1 MIYWIVFFI
10 SLFVVLC
17 LSKVDYDK
25 NTLCKL
31 YVLLIIALGVF
42 RDTTIGTDIKTPLGG
57 YYMLWKDPFNINDL
71 ENVEYGFLCF
81 SYIIKFIWSSY
92 YFYYGSIF
100 ALTMGFYFFS
110 AKKMNINPAVF
121 FAILFMSSTIISS
134 YNVIRQILALS
145 AVVLAYSLL
154 LYKTSYFTAE
164 QTKKLYLVQ
173 TFLYELFVIL
183 LSIGF
188 HFSTIVLTILP
199 LFGIKKIQNVLT
211 KDLVLWFLLFVVVFV
226 NFYYGKYIQQFV
238 IIAQSYLH
246 VGGRAEFWVDVVEQY
261 GESIEAS
268 HGLATIIISGS
279 IAILAS
285 RSRRNVLFYIGYC
298 GFLLSSLASTNL
310 GTVGRLF
317 DNLSIFL
324 IFYYAQ
330 IIGELLKSYKL
341 FSFDA
346 RWLILFLFI
355 FDWSTGFYFTTILN
369 KSISPYQTY
378 LF

>member
-1 MIYWIVFFI
+1 M
-10 SLFVVLC
+10 
-17 LSKVDYDK
+17 
-25 NTLCKL
+25 
-31 YVLLIIALGVF
+31 
-42 RDTTIGTDIKTPLGG
+42 
-57 YYMLWKDPFNINDL
+57 
-71 ENVEYGFLCF
+71 
-81 SYIIKFIWSSY
+81 
-92 YFYYGSIF
+92 
-100 ALTMGFYFFS
+100 
-110 AKKMNINPAVF
+110 
-121 FAILFMSSTIISS
+121 
-134 YNVIRQILALS
+134 
-145 AVVLAYSLL
+145 
-154 LYKTSYFTAE
+154 
-164 QTKKLYLVQ
+164 
-173 TFLYELFVIL
+173 
-183 LSIGF
+183 
-188 HFSTIVLTILP
+188 
-199 LFGIKKIQNVLT
+199 
-211 KDLVLWFLLFVVVFV
+211 

-246 VGGRAEFWVDVVEQY
+246 VGGRAEFWVDIVEQY

-298 GFLLSSLASTNL
+298 GFLLSSLDSTNL

-330 IIGELLKSYKL
+330 IIGEILKSYKL

-369 KSISPYQTY
+369 KSISPYQAY